1 MSNITLIDHN
11 GFPKKFN
18 DIQEVIEQY
27 YQNMIGHYKVVRDN
41 RISNEEAKYRDT
53 SFKIKFISLVLKNE
67 ISIMKVKEDY
77 VKGKME
83 EHSIP
88 FEYYDKSKS
97 RDFSMESLEKH
108 KKNLLE
114 CKERL
119 EVAKKTVPEEI
130 WSRDLDTIEKELKK
144 RFKNGNLINK

>member
-1 MSNITLIDHN
+1 M
-11 GFPKKFN
+11 
-18 DIQEVIEQY
+18 EQY
-27 YQNMIGHYKVVRDN
+27 YQNMIGHYKVVKNN
-41 RISNEEAKYRDT
+41 RISNEVSKYRDT

-67 ISIMKVKEDY
+67 ITIMKVKEDY
-77 VKGKME
+77 VKEKME

-108 KKNLLE
+108 KKNLQE

-119 EVAKKTVPEEI
+119 EIAKKTVPEDI
-130 WSRDLDTIEKELKK
+130 WVKDLDVIEKELKK
-144 RFKNGNLINK
+144 RFKNGKLINK